1 MTHVSELGRANKKAN
16 WVTVS
21 IRRSTLSS
29 IRDHARRLGVAPAEL
44 FDLMASEILPKV
56 ELAGSVP
63 VTRGSES

>member
-1 MTHVSELGRANKKAN
+1 VTHISELGRANKKAN

-29 IRDHARRLGVAPAEL
+29 IRDHATRLGVAPAEL
-44 FDLMASEILPKV
+44 FDLLAAEILPKV

-63 VTRGSES
+63 VTRESAS